1 MDEINLENLNALV
14 EKAVELKQVLS
25 ESPEILQYL
34 RLIKEIGAEKVEV
47 PRVDDVLLRAGD
59 AAKILGVGQSRIN
72 AYVREGKLS
81 RYYVEGSSHSRFW
94 RSQVKALAKQRS

>member
-1 MDEINLENLNALV
+1 MDEINLENLNVLV

-59 AAKILGVGQSRIN
+59 AAKILGVGLHKCGVQRLMKMN
-72 AYVREGKLS
+72 LYVWRATSKRKCMKSSLKKLM
-81 RYYVEGSSHSRFW
+81 
-94 RSQVKALAKQRS
+94 KKN